1 MRMGFTMRQQVV
13 AAIHA
18 KVLRLNS
25 AAVAHANS
33 GTIINLASNDVRR
46 FDEGFSFWLF
56 CWAGPL
62 EAAMVL
68 LMVSLELGFVPAICG
83 MAAMLAV
90 IPLQVGCCGCLGCG
104 GFLAAT
110 MFWMCLVLCITLG

>member
-25 AAVAHANS
+25 AAVSHANS
-33 GTIINLASNDVRR
+33 GTIINLASSDVRR

-62 EAAMVL
+62 EAAAVLVMVRAW
-68 LMVSLELGFVPAICG
+68 SQAGARCW
-83 MAAMLAV
+83 
-90 IPLQVGCCGCLGCG
+90 CLGCSG
-104 GFLAAT
+104 PCDT
-110 MFWMCLVLCITLG
+110 S

>member
-33 GTIINLASNDVRR
+33 GTIVNLASNDVRR

-90 IPLQVGCCGCLGCG
+90 IPMQVRWDASVLSNQPSSAVWTTM
-104 GFLAAT
+104 LAAD
-110 MFWMCLVLCITLG
+110 